1 MYGAYAVLPRIAS
14 VDLFS
19 SMMMKMLSYAGTP
32 SMLKA
37 ACWACAKV
45 MVVRVSAGMVSPE
58 VTCAT
63 PARRGSPPATASAS
77 GYLSPRSSLAVAYV

>member
-1 MYGAYAVLPRIAS
+1 MYGANVVLPRIAS

-37 ACWACAKV
+37 ACWDCANV
-45 MVVRVSAGMVSPE
+45 MVVRVSAGIDSPA
-58 VTCAT
+58 VM
-63 PARRGSPPATASAS
+63 PAMAASRGSPPVTANAS
-77 GYLSPRSSLAVAYV
+77 GYLSARSSLAVA